1 MKCPFC
7 AEEIK
12 EEAIVCRYCGRDLT
26 FFKPIAEKL
35 SFLERTISETTIS
48 LRALQSIIKSR
59 IVEPRPRQ
67 TDRFPFL
74 HLVLAVLLSV
84 LVSIGIFWFYKRVT
98 FNQLFLWISILC
110 PLPFGLWVGLAWRG
124 RHPRSYVFLGL
135 TVGVIGMLG
144 VNYISMG
151 VLLPLRGYLLARAW
165 IHTLSF
171 YALGVTL
178 LFTLGGLLGDWIEKR
193 RLLYKGTEVSIEGKK
208 KRLANI
214 INVLVPICSSVIASI
229 IAAYV
234 SSLLRW

>member
-1 MKCPFC
+1 
-7 AEEIK
+7 
-12 EEAIVCRYCGRDLT
+12 
-26 FFKPIAEKL
+26 
-35 SFLERTISETTIS
+35 
-48 LRALQSIIKSR
+48 
-59 IVEPRPRQ
+59 
-67 TDRFPFL
+67 
-74 HLVLAVLLSV
+74 
-84 LVSIGIFWFYKRVT
+84 
-98 FNQLFLWISILC
+98 
-110 PLPFGLWVGLAWRG
+110 
-124 RHPRSYVFLGL
+124 VFLGL